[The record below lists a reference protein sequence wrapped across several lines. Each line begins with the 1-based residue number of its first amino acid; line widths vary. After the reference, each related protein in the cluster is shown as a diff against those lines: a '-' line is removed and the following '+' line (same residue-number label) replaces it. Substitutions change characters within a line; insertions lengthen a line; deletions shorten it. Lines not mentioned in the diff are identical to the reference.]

1 MFGEEGYCVADGV
14 GRTELMQFY
23 IEFAH
28 PKRPLAGERGVR
40 GANAHFIE
48 VEGLGEWRQ
57 HVHVR
62 CGVGAAAKEFG
73 GQVRVL
79 LHHECAR
86 GFGGDDLD
94 IVGEYLI
101 AEEVVAV
108 SVGVEHISHRGGG
121 RVPAELIKHLPCVPH
136 VVKRIYDQ

>member
-1 MFGEEGYCVADGV
+1 M
-14 GRTELMQFY
+14 R
-23 IEFAH
+23 
-28 PKRPLAGERGVR
+28 
-40 GANAHFIE
+40 
-48 VEGLGEWRQ
+48 
-57 HVHVR
+57 
-62 CGVGAAAKEFG
+62 VGAAAKEFG